1 MCLPRMLSKQC
12 FPFLMNRVL
21 LPALGIMLYCLG
33 RAERRAYSSSRRRHQ
48 LQPLHLCAAQVCSCG
63 KQLSLLIPIIP
74 AFCPH
79 YMPKSS
85 PPRIPGRFFPALH
98 SWAHI
103 VPSYSHTAGFALFK
117 TFVLSES
124 YTLLFTNSMQRLI
137 QKSAAAHNTF
147 RPLAVTALHEGNTL
161 KRENLQSHFA
171 NHFPQTSKISTH
183 HFALTSVSHSPN
195 SELLHEAKENK
206 TVIFHHSLSAIF

>member
-12 FPFLMNRVL
+12 FPFLMNPVL

-74 AFCPH
+74 VFCPH

-85 PPRIPGRFFPALH
+85 PPEYQGGFSLLCIAGLTLFPLIHTQQALLYLKH
-98 SWAHI
+98 
-103 VPSYSHTAGFALFK
+103 
-117 TFVLSES
+117 LSS
-124 YTLLFTNSMQRLI
+124 QRVTLSFLQI
-137 QKSAAAHNTF
+137 QCK
-147 RPLAVTALHEGNTL
+147 G
-161 KRENLQSHFA
+161 
-171 NHFPQTSKISTH
+171 
-183 HFALTSVSHSPN
+183 
-195 SELLHEAKENK
+195 
-206 TVIFHHSLSAIF
+206 